1 MDPAALWLSA
11 NNTWMYGELKDLDTI
26 GEWGDLY
33 DSLTKVAGYEWLSP
47 LQCLFR
53 PLQELVAA

>member
-33 DSLTKVAGYEWLSP
+33 DSLTKVAGN
-47 LQCLFR
+47 
-53 PLQELVAA
+53 